1 MSINAPSSAQVSS
14 ASASSQINSASN
26 SDSAKKTSSESSFK
40 DEMDKVSSTEKSKK
54 NEKTSD
60 KKNDKVDDVSQKDE
74 KTTNTEN
81 NANQNQDKND
91 AQSPADQLNGMV
103 DFSNFGSLSVSDANS
118 MLTNDIAQMLNINN
132 TAVTGLAADM
142 KVTASGM
149 MNLDYSSISM
159 TESDADFFIN
169 LTQKNDVSV
178 QNITAQAQ
186 NMLNQGVEAK
196 EVKQNVQISETL
208 LNAIN
213 IAKENNQPLR
223 IDFDQNMSVIIRFGK
238 DGAIAA
244 NFIPG
249 DKAVEQYLRNNIES
263 LKNTF
268 RENDLPYSDLSYSN
282 RGGKQQKENR
292 RNREQ

>member
-60 KKNDKVDDVSQKDE
+60 KKNDKVDEVSQKDE

>member
-14 ASASSQINSASN
+14 TSTSSQINSASN

-60 KKNDKVDDVSQKDE
+60 KKNDKVDDVSKKDE

-91 AQSPADQLNGMV
+91 AQSQAEQLNGMV

-142 KVTASGM
+142 KVPASGM

-223 IDFDQNMSVIIRFGK
+223 IDFDQNMSVIMRFGK